1 MNCGERFASVSCGT
15 CYSTPAAIDTGI
27 SRSVSQTVS
36 QTSHWRSLGDPWP
49 LFFRVMNGVC
59 RQYAALGVMTVL
71 VTYSGEHL
79 MDCKP
84 QSLGNLGA
92 LVCESSKAFV
102 KGFPVFGMV
111 VSLMVAGHLILRI
124 RIYYAIL
131 ETGTILDFDNVS
143 PWSDPLFLGL
153 LFFLAHAAGH
163 FALNIW
169 TKGQGVNISG
179 GAIVIDHDLVSEATW
194 LAVNYFVPALVFLVF
209 LSDSYDTEALL
220 VPVNKYF
227 EVDPEAARAV
237 LGSAKFVSE
246 SAAALVATRG
256 LRLEDST
263 HGSQCPAEVGYKQ
276 LVARALEYG
285 EGGTSQS
292 SPSTPGRRAPP
303 ELSRWHLVSTLWP
316 VPVLLDERLEDESG
330 FRQMW
335 WIFMVLS
342 ATLTAAALL
351 FLVLFAWQD
360 AHAFAS
366 GKQTVISA
374 IIVHVVTGCM
384 FVLLLHAYFGNI
396 RSMSRPDF
404 KGVHLGIFRG
414 MKAR

>member
-1 MNCGERFASVSCGT
+1 MNS
-15 CYSTPAAIDTGI
+15 
-27 SRSVSQTVS
+27 
-36 QTSHWRSLGDPWP
+36 
-49 LFFRVMNGVC
+49 VC

-79 MDCKP
+79 MDCNP
-84 QSLGNLGA
+84 QSTGNFGA

-153 LFFLAHAAGH
+153 LFFLAHAGAH

-169 TKGQGVNISG
+169 TKRQGVHISG
-179 GAIVIDHDLVSEATW
+179 GALVIDHDLVAEATW

-209 LSDSYDTEALL
+209 LHDSYDTEALL

-246 SAAALVATRG
+246 TAAAHVATRSG
-256 LRLEDST
+256 LTLEDASA
-263 HGSQCPAEVGYKQ
+263 HSQCRAEVGYRE
-276 LVARALEYG
+276 LVEKALEYG
-285 EGGTSQS
+285 EAGAL
-292 SPSTPGRRAPP
+292 TPGRRAPP
-303 ELSRWHLVSTLWP
+303 ELSQWRLLSTLWP
-316 VPVLLDERLEDESG
+316 ARLLLDERMEDECG

-335 WIFMVLS
+335 WVFMLIS
-342 ATLTAAALL
+342 ETLTAAALL
-351 FLVLFAWQD
+351 FLVLIAWQD
-360 AHAFAS
+360 ARVFAS
-366 GKQTVISA
+366 GRQTIISA
-374 IIVHVVTGCM
+374 MVVHVVTGSM
-384 FVLLLHAYFGNI
+384 FVLLLHTFFGSI
-396 RSMSRPDF
+396 RAMSRPNF
-404 KGVHLGIFRG
+404 KGVHLGVFRG
-414 MKAR
+414 MTAKSAR